1 MFAIIS
7 QLNMKRITDFCIVAV
22 LLLSSLGIAAQNQNL
37 YTTQAPLPCI
47 DKKFTI
53 VAHIVVDSLGQEMVD
68 RAFIQESVDSLNA
81 KFAPICASFEICE
94 YHPIDNFQFDTLEI
108 MAGTEWQEL
117 QDRHRRDFRINMYFV
132 NTTDDPDAVCGFAT
146 PDGITMM
153 EDGGIV
159 LLKSCIYEGSLWMT
173 HMMGHFFGLLHT
185 FEGNGVEL
193 VDGSN
198 CTTEGDLI
206 CDTPADP
213 YVIGEPLANYVDVG
227 LGCRFISGKSDANGA
242 PYEPDVGNIMSF
254 YQDECRCGFTYE
266 QYTLM
271 ANTYLNSADKMW

>member
-1 MFAIIS
+1 MKIIT
-7 QLNMKRITDFCIVAV
+7 NFCIIAV
-22 LLLSSLGIAAQNQNL
+22 LLISTYSLSAQNL
-37 YTTQAPLPCI
+37 YTQQAPLPCLN
-47 DKKFTI
+47 KKFTI
-53 VAHIVVDSLGQEMVD
+53 VAHIVLDSLGNEEVD
-68 RAFIQESVDSLNA
+68 RAMIQQNVDRLNE

-94 YHPIDNFQFDTLEI
+94 YNVIENFQFDTLEI
-108 MAGTEWQEL
+108 TTANEWQEL
-117 QDRHRRDFRINMYFV
+117 QDRHHKSNRINMFFV

-146 PDGITMM
+146 KDGITMM
-153 EDGGIV
+153 DEGGIV
-159 LLKSCIYEGSLWMT
+159 VLKGCVFENSLWIA

-185 FEGNGVEL
+185 FEGNGIEL

-198 CTTEGDLI
+198 CDTEGDLI

-227 LGCRFISGKSDANGA
+227 LGCRFISGKSDANGQ

-254 YQDECRCGFTYE
+254 YQDECRCGFTFE

-271 ANTYLNSADKMW
+271 ANTYLNSVDKMW